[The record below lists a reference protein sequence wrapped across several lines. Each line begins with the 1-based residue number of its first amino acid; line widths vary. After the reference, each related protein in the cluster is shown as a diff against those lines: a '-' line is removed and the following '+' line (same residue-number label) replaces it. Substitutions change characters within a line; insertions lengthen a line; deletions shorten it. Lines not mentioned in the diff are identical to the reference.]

1 MSTLTELYA
10 CPICGKTFSRKESL
24 AKHIARRH
32 GNMIVILRA
41 TTIINRL
48 QEIEHQLKI
57 ISREIDRIKCIL
69 ERLSEEGRIVVQQ
82 KKEEAGLKTVD
93 SSLPSFLQDNPWL
106 AVLSKRGR

>member
-1 MSTLTELYA
+1 MSALLELYA
-10 CPICGKTFSRKESL
+10 CPICGKTFSKKESL

-48 QEIEHQLKI
+48 QEIENQLKI
-57 ISREIDRIKCIL
+57 ISREIDRIKRIL
-69 ERLSEEGRIVVQQ
+69 EKISEEGKIVVQVER
-82 KKEEAGLKTVD
+82 KEERLKTVD

-106 AVLSKRGR
+106 TVLSKRGR